1 MIHLL
6 FFFKFLSKIL
16 LLEFLINPLLLI
28 KKYIAKTDES
38 LTAIDKKIKFSNVK
52 LLSNINKIEG
62 TEILK
67 LKKIKLKI
75 LIDLNF

>member
-16 LLEFLINPLLLI
+16 LLEFLIKPLLLI